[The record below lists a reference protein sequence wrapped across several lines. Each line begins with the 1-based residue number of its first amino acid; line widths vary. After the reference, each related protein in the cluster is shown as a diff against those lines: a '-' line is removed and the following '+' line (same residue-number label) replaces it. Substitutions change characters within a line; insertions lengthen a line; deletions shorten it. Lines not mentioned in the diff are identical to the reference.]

1 MENQLN
7 NTVSVVGN
15 YNNIPTSVT
24 SLVSVVTMINGLSIT
39 KNADKPI
46 WADGNLTYTIVV
58 TNETEKAYTNPVVTD
73 KLDNN
78 LIKFVDGSVT
88 IDGQNAS
95 SSEYNYDESSNTLT
109 ITLTDIDASNSKTIT
124 FQVSKK

>member
-1 MENQLN
+1 MENELN

-39 KNADKPI
+39 KNSDKSI

-78 LIKFVDGSVT
+78 LIKF
-88 IDGQNAS
+88 
-95 SSEYNYDESSNTLT
+95 
-109 ITLTDIDASNSKTIT
+109 
-124 FQVSKK
+124 QVSKK